1 MDVPL
6 RVGNEGA
13 GVVTAVGMDSD
24 EDAWE
29 LLGKTV
35 GILGG
40 QMYTQYRVVPYK
52 SALELLPDTSPAE
65 GASAFVNPLT
75 VLGMIETMRDE
86 GHTAIVHTAAA
97 SQLGQMLVRACAN
110 EGIPLVN
117 VVRRPEQVSL
127 LSGLGAEHVVDSSS
141 EEFMDDLVNAI
152 SATGATVGFDATGG
166 GTLASQILTAMERS
180 AVAAAGASQP
190 GNRYGSDT
198 FKQLYI
204 YGGLDTTETRLN
216 RSYGMRW
223 GVGGWLLGPNFLERV
238 GPERADAVR
247 PPPPTPL
254 FTATI
259 SSPPRAG
266 GWRVQARKKVAEEIK
281 TTFATSYSTEMSLR
295 EALSVD
301 NLHEYGVM
309 GAPTL
314 IPGHALP
321 CPPQSW
327 RRAVLVEP
335 ALVACFRSWALRAL
349 YALHACS
356 LSVVR

>member
-52 SALELLPDTSPAE
+52 SALELLQDTSPAE

-247 PPPPTPL
+247 PPPHPL
-254 FTATI
+254 IHGDHLLTAA
-259 SSPPRAG
+259 RGWLACAG
-266 GWRVQARKKVAEEIK
+266 AEEGCGGDQDD
-281 TTFATSYSTEMSLR
+281 LR
-295 EALSVD
+295 HLL
-301 NLHEYGVM
+301 LHGDVLAR
-309 GAPTL
+309 GAQRRQPARVRRHGCAD
-314 IPGHALP
+314 PHALP
-321 CPPQSW
+321 CPAPLSRGAELCLW
-327 RRAVLVEP
+327 NRPLLP
-335 ALVACFRSWALRAL
+335 AFDRGP
-349 YALHACS
+349 
-356 LSVVR
+356 

>member
-1 MDVPL
+1 M
-6 RVGNEGA
+6 
-13 GVVTAVGMDSD
+13 VTAVGMDSD

-152 SATGATVGFDATGG
+152 SATGATLGFDATGG

-247 PPPPTPL
+247 PPPPPPYSRRPSSHPRCARVAGVCRRGRRL
-254 FTATI
+254 RRR
-259 SSPPRAG
+259 SRRPSPPPTPR
-266 GWRVQARKKVAEEIK
+266 RCPCARRSAS
-281 TTFATSYSTEMSLR
+281 TTYTSTASWVRRPSCP
-295 EALSVD
+295 AL
-301 NLHEYGVM
+301 
-309 GAPTL
+309 A
-314 IPGHALP
+314 

-335 ALVACFRSWALRAL
+335 ALVGCFRSWALRAL